1 MSFNMIIDEPK
12 LASFQRIIERVAIR
26 AIIMANNRILLVQSN
41 RGDFKFPG
49 GGLEENES
57 HEECIKRE
65 VREETGYIH
74 CIVKDKVGTVIERKM
89 DEYENNALF
98 QMTSHYYLC
107 DLAAE
112 GKMAQQLDEYE
123 AILNFTPKWVS
134 LEEAIKQNE
143 NMIEKLEQNSWLKRE
158 TFVLKQVMNM
168 LSEELIKSTG
178 EHRFF

>member
-1 MSFNMIIDEPK
+1 MNFNMIIDEPK
-12 LASFQRIIERVAIR
+12 LENLKRVIERVAIR

-89 DEYENNALF
+89 DEYEYNALF

-112 GKMAQQLDEYE
+112 EKNAQQLDEYE
-123 AILNFTPKWVS
+123 AILNFTPKWGS
-134 LEEAIKQNE
+134 LKDAIKQNE
-143 NMIEKLEQNSWLKRE
+143 YLIEKLEQNSWLKRE
-158 TFVLKQVMNM
+158 TFV
-168 LSEELIKSTG
+168 
-178 EHRFF
+178 